1 MGKEVQVTYDLDTI
15 SSYGNLSLAF
25 EDRREIRSD
34 KSGETYPQTAG
45 GAGGT
50 ERNGGIE

>member
-1 MGKEVQVTYDLDTI
+1 MLFRSDLVVWQ
-15 SSYGNLSLAF
+15 SELAF

>member
-1 MGKEVQVTYDLDTI
+1 MTWQSE
-15 SSYGNLSLAF
+15 LAF

>member
-1 MGKEVQVTYDLDTI
+1 MTWTRSRRMAIE
-15 SSYGNLSLAF
+15 LAF

>member
-1 MGKEVQVTYDLDTI
+1 MEMAVKALQTGVWAIVV
-15 SSYGNLSLAF
+15 GGA
-25 EDRREIRSD
+25 REIRSD